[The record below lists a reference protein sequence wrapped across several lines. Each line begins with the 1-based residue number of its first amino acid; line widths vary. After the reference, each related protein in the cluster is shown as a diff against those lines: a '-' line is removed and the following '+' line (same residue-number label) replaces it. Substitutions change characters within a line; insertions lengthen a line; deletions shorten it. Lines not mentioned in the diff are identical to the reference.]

1 MGIGIEVDATG
12 ISIPAS
18 CISVKIFA
26 NSLSKLV

>member
-1 MGIGIEVDATG
+1 MGIGIEVDAAG

-26 NSLSKLV
+26 NMSV